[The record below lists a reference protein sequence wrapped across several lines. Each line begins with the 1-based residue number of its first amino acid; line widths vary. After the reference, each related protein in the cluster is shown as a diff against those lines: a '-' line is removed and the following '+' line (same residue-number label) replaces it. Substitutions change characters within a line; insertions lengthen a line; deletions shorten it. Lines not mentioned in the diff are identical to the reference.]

1 MILTRP
7 YHLVVRF
14 ANITNKYLL
23 YRCSSSTDRCET
35 ISAALKQF
43 YLKVH
48 PDLFSQY
55 PKEKDVNEKSLQL
68 VSAYLSGLQRKE
80 YMASISVTFFTKSS
94 SKSSPPAQISLIS
107 HRITLNSN
115 DLLASVNSILTALN
129 LPIVNRPKE
138 QKQVDRHEIQFNII
152 EIEKFYD
159 FTKIPKISIKTWLT
173 NNVEAARIIA
183 KRHQELLN
191 DINDKVNSIK
201 ERFKLKSI
209 EYSDEW
215 SVPQFSTCL
224 RTLIMYA
231 DKWHN
236 KLLTLQGKRL
246 IFGDKSCLLQ
256 DGSLELSANDPPIYW
271 DHVICCE
278 LLESNKYMEKIAS
291 YENNLSQYFH
301 GIKIGQDPD
310 SEYLCRAHTYLYHL
324 IQLSAHLN
332 LNCHHEAHRKISWT
346 NFYLFINPYSS
357 EASLTNSGFFQ
368 INAFDATMDILDFM
382 IANRKQAEET
392 RILYEKDV
400 EKERNLLEIIKEQ
413 FNLTDILI
421 NRRLKKSDINQC
433 CQRLLNERQHFL
445 NILTKCRLKI
455 DKNYNLAQNGTIS
468 IPWDWS
474 FSPNETLS
482 IYMLRFLGRVVVVTG
497 AGNGL
502 GKEYALA
509 FGERGASVVVN
520 DLGGN
525 PSGDGSHSARPAD
538 EVVKL
543 IQSRG
548 GKAVA
553 DYHSVEDGKAVI
565 DTAIKNFGRIDI
577 LVNNA
582 GILRDKSFMNMT
594 EQDWDLVHRIHLRAA
609 YLLTY
614 AAWSYMR
621 QQKYGRV
628 IFTTS
633 TSGLY
638 GNFGQANYSAAKM
651 GLVGLSNT
659 LALEGAKY
667 NITCH
672 TIAPTAYS
680 RLTQDLLPPD
690 AEENLKPA
698 FVMPLVLYLCHESC
712 TDTGSLFEVA
722 GGWIGKVRLEK
733 SSGAMVRRPNTPMTV
748 EDVRDNWKD
757 IISFATP
764 LHHLTQTEQVT
775 HLLDTIRKLN
785 NNDDDKVITQ
795 TFSYTANQIILYA
808 LSVGCSLRQPNS
820 LRFLYENHEEFSAL
834 PTFAVIPAQSLSM
847 NLISSGKLGIDIDL
861 LRALHGEQ
869 YVELFEPLPTSGTVI
884 LKGKLVDV
892 LDKGSGA
899 IIIFDVE
906 MYNEKEK
913 LIALNQ
919 FVIFSV
925 GSGGFGGKKTSE
937 NQRKSLPAP
946 QRKSDQICRET
957 TNIDQ
962 AALYRLN
969 GDSNPLHI
977 DPSFASA
984 AGFPRPILHGL
995 CSFGYAA
1002 RHVLHTYANNNP
1014 ALFKAI
1020 KVRFSKPV
1028 EPGQTIET
1036 HMWREGNRIFFES
1049 KVPESNQTI
1058 LTGGYVDLH
1067 DVVLNTNTP
1076 GTAQESSTSSS
1087 EVELKAKTAFDE
1099 INKRAKSQ
1107 PDLVKKVGAIIVFD
1121 ITKDGNFQ
1129 RSWTIDGKKGTIY
1142 EGKPLEGTTAQ
1153 VTITVDDN
1161 DFVDL
1166 ASGKANAPAL
1176 FAKGKLKVKGNVML
1190 AQKLSTLFKDQ
1201 AKL

>member
-1 MILTRP
+1 
-7 YHLVVRF
+7 
-14 ANITNKYLL
+14 
-23 YRCSSSTDRCET
+23 
-35 ISAALKQF
+35 
-43 YLKVH
+43 
-48 PDLFSQY
+48 
-55 PKEKDVNEKSLQL
+55 
-68 VSAYLSGLQRKE
+68 
-80 YMASISVTFFTKSS
+80 
-94 SKSSPPAQISLIS
+94 
-107 HRITLNSN
+107 
-115 DLLASVNSILTALN
+115 
-129 LPIVNRPKE
+129 
-138 QKQVDRHEIQFNII
+138 
-152 EIEKFYD
+152 
-159 FTKIPKISIKTWLT
+159 
-173 NNVEAARIIA
+173 
-183 KRHQELLN
+183 
-191 DINDKVNSIK
+191 
-201 ERFKLKSI
+201 
-209 EYSDEW
+209 
-215 SVPQFSTCL
+215 
-224 RTLIMYA
+224 
-231 DKWHN
+231 
-236 KLLTLQGKRL
+236 
-246 IFGDKSCLLQ
+246 
-256 DGSLELSANDPPIYW
+256 
-271 DHVICCE
+271 
-278 LLESNKYMEKIAS
+278 
-291 YENNLSQYFH
+291 
-301 GIKIGQDPD
+301 
-310 SEYLCRAHTYLYHL
+310 
-324 IQLSAHLN
+324 
-332 LNCHHEAHRKISWT
+332 
-346 NFYLFINPYSS
+346 
-357 EASLTNSGFFQ
+357 
-368 INAFDATMDILDFM
+368 
-382 IANRKQAEET
+382 
-392 RILYEKDV
+392 
-400 EKERNLLEIIKEQ
+400 
-413 FNLTDILI
+413 
-421 NRRLKKSDINQC
+421 
-433 CQRLLNERQHFL
+433 
-445 NILTKCRLKI
+445 
-455 DKNYNLAQNGTIS
+455 
-468 IPWDWS
+468 
-474 FSPNETLS
+474 
-482 IYMLRFLGRVVVVTG
+482 MLRFSARVVVVTG

-502 GKEYALA
+502 GKEYALGFA
-509 FGERGASVVVN
+509 ERGASVVVN
-520 DLGGN
+520 DLGGSA
-525 PSGDGSHSARPAD
+525 SGDGNHSSRPAD

-553 DYHSVEDGKAVI
+553 DYHSVEDGKAI
-565 DTAIKNFGRIDI
+565 IEAAIKNFGRIDI

-594 EQDWDLVHRIHLRAA
+594 EQDWDLVQRIHLRAA
-609 YLLTY
+609 YLITH

-621 QQKYGRV
+621 QQKYGRI

-672 TIAPTAYS
+672 AIAPTAYS

-712 TDTGSLFEVA
+712 TDTGSLFQVA

-733 SSGAMVRRPNTPMTV
+733 SSGAMVRRPNKPMTV

-764 LHHLTQTEQVT
+764 LHHSTQAEQVT
-775 HLLDTIRKLN
+775 HLWDAIRKMNNN
-785 NNDDDKVITQ
+785 NNDDDDKVLTQ

-834 PTFAVIPAQSLSM
+834 PTFAVIPAQALSM
-847 NLISSGKLGIDIDL
+847 NLISSGKLGFDIDL
-861 LRALHGEQ
+861 LRVLHGEQ
-869 YVELFEPLPTSGTVI
+869 YVELFEPLPTSGTVT
-884 LKGKLVDV
+884 LKGKVVDV

-899 IIIFDVE
+899 VLIYDVE
-906 MYNEKEK
+906 IFNENEK

-937 NQRKSLPAP
+937 NQRKYLPAP

-969 GDSNPLHI
+969 GDRNPLHI

-984 AGFPRPILHGL
+984 AGFSRPILHGL

-1002 RHVLHTYANNNP
+1002 RHVLHTYANDNP
-1014 ALFKAI
+1014 VLFKAI
-1020 KVRFSKPV
+1020 KVRFTKPV

-1049 KVPESNQTI
+1049 KVPESNQTV

-1067 DVVLNTNTP
+1067 DVVLNINTP
-1076 GTAQESSTSSS
+1076 GTAEKSSTATTTTSSS
-1087 EVELKAKTAFDE
+1087 GVELKARTAFNE
-1099 INKRAKSQ
+1099 INKRAKGQ
-1107 PDLVKKVGAIIVFD
+1107 PDLVKKVGAVIVFD
-1121 ITKDGNFQ
+1121 ITKDGNVQ
-1129 RSWTIDGKKGTIY
+1129 QSWTIDGKKGTIY

-1166 ASGKANAPAL
+1166 SSGKANAPAL